1 MATDHQTSL
10 LLSEEQ
16 RARWDKYVG
25 ENPDFSSKA
34 DLIRRAVEKEINND
48 DEEDAQ
54 VANSEAISEVQDEL
68 RQLRTLV
75 EDLQTTVEAVEAR
88 TREPTQDIKELTN
101 EIFAVLPEGQ
111 DHIWEWERGRIQPN
125 TGHEPEPTAHSGT
138 LTAIS
143 NVLSEEEYRIQQA
156 LDELQDN
163 SHRVQ
168 TVEIADKRRWYK
180 EV

>member
-1 MATDHQTSL
+1 MGTDHQTSL

-16 RARWDKYVG
+16 RARWEKYVG
-25 ENPDFSSKA
+25 ENSDFNSKA
-34 DLIRRAVEKEINND
+34 DLIRRAVEKEISS

-54 VANSEAISEVQDEL
+54 VANSEAITEVQDEL

-88 TREPTQDIKELTN
+88 TREPAQDIKDLTS

-111 DHIWEWERGRIQPN
+111 DRILEWERGRIRPN
-125 TGHEPEPTAHSGT
+125 TGHETEPTAHSGT

-143 NVLSEEEYRIQQA
+143 NVLGEEEYRIQQA
-156 LDELQDN
+156 MDELQDN

-168 TVEIADKRRWYK
+168 TVEIDDERRWYK